1 MRIEDIKK
9 VILLSV
15 EQIIVPHLIKSK
27 KFNNWV
33 EEKIKEKVNGSQKN
47 INTIK

>member
-15 EQIIVPHLIKSK
+15 EQIIVPYLIKSK

-33 EEKIKEKVNGSQKN
+33 EEKIRKENVNGS
-47 INTIK
+47 